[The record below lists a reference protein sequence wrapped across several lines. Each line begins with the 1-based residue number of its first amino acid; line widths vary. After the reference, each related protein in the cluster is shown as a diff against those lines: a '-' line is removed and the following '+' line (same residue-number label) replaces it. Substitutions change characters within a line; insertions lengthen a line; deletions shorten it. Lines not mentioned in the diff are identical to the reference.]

1 MSVSFQ
7 KHRFQNTLWS
17 PHVAEHQERTDS
29 TMKRPHTRRT
39 HQVPFI
45 AACSHF
51 TRKNT
56 RFRAL
61 ASSPTQVPR
70 KIHAAITL
78 RLAICDSTSTYN
90 YAHMNNH
97 MLQNTKEK
105 PITYTSTRMVC
116 SRRTQEVP
124 FIAGC
129 SHSTRKTLGFV
140 LRLPSQHRSHARFMP
155 IHPLQCD
162 LQPAIQ
168 QAHNLTHT

>member
-70 KIHAAITL
+70 KIHAAITM
-78 RLAICDSTSTYN
+78 RFATCDATSAKN

-97 MLQNTKEK
+97 TLQNIPSSPLPFVT
-105 PITYTSTRMVC
+105 TSLGTTLR
-116 SRRTQEVP
+116 SSPLP
-124 FIAGC
+124 FATA
-129 SHSTRKTLGFV
+129 SLGHRFPWSS
-140 LRLPSQHRSHARFMP
+140 LP
-155 IHPLQCD
+155 
-162 LQPAIQ
+162 
-168 QAHNLTHT
+168 